1 MAGTTLKVLALAL
14 CGGFLAWSLPAPAA
28 PPTTAAA
35 PAAGAVA
42 TASPQ
47 GQHQQSA
54 HPASP
59 AWQQA
64 LRQVR
69 EDFPGVRQMTTQKLA
84 DLLTGN
90 AAAQV
95 VLLDARPSDEFDVS
109 HLHGAVQAN
118 TARKALDA
126 LATGSGERIVV
137 TYCSVGYRS
146 SKLAAQLQARG
157 VANLYNLEGS
167 LFRWANEGRPLHR
180 GNEPANRVHP
190 YDDEWGQLLD
200 SRFRPR

>member
-1 MAGTTLKVLALAL
+1 MALAL
-14 CGGFLAWSLPAPAA
+14 CGGVLLWTLPAPAA
-28 PPTTAAA
+28 TATTAAT
-35 PAAGAVA
+35 PAA
-42 TASPQ
+42 TAIDSAH
-47 GQHQQSA
+47 GQQLQSA
-54 HPASP
+54 DPASP

-64 LRQVR
+64 LHQVR
-69 EDFPGVRQMTTQKLA
+69 EDFPGVRQMTTQQLA

-90 AAAQV
+90 SGAQV

-109 HLHGAVQAN
+109 HLQGAVQAN

-126 LATGSGERIVV
+126 LGTGSPERIVV

-167 LFRWANEGRPLHR
+167 LFRWANEGRPLYR

-200 SRFRPR
+200 RKFRPR